1 MKKKTEIKKLA
12 LNKETVTVLNNFQKM
27 KIVGGGVPGT
37 TEETV
42 GTTVGGSKKTSNGTT
57 ITD

>member
-27 KIVGGGVPGT
+27 KIVGGGTPDNTDET
-37 TEETV
+37 TATV
-42 GTTVGGSKKTSNGTT
+42 VGGTRKTSNGTT